1 MFSELWD
8 APVNQ
13 IMIPSS
19 GACILVKEGRQYP
32 MDKLNEKYSA
42 LEGDM
47 CLWKKGEKKKDMK
60 KKEKVDMKRER
71 SKWETNGLQF

>member
-1 MFSELWD
+1 M
-8 APVNQ
+8 NQ

-32 MDKLNEKYSA
+32 MDKLIKNIV
-42 LEGDM
+42 
-47 CLWKKGEKKKDMK
+47 LWKVICVYG
-60 KKEKVDMKRER
+60 KKEKRKRHEEERKGRHEERLER